1 MQCHDSTRELEM
13 SCLDIAVIG
22 AGAIGQSISLH
33 LALAGHRITLVAR
46 NERLAQLRRDGVVRT
61 RSQAAA
67 VHAVDALD
75 ASRAYDLVCVTVLFD
90 DLPAVVPQLQ
100 RSAARRIVTLFNV
113 FDVDRL
119 RSVLLDDSRLLL
131 GFPAFV
137 ADVEPATG
145 LLRTMTPSRWPQP
158 TIVQNAAW
166 AQVFTDAGIPAAV
179 ESDMPSWLKTHASV
193 IATTGLALT
202 ESSHAGA
209 GVTWSRARLFGAAT
223 MEALAV
229 VRQQGNSVTPRA
241 LGWPNAL
248 VWAVLI
254 FVVTRLGFLRATF
267 ANKTTAEPLSLV
279 RQILAAQKPNHPRAV
294 ALEKILP

>member
-1 MQCHDSTRELEM
+1 MMTG
-13 SCLDIAVIG
+13 LDIAVIG

-33 LALAGHRITLVAR
+33 LALAGHRVTLVAR

-61 RSQAAA
+61 SSQAAA

-75 ASRAYDLVCVTVLFD
+75 ASRAYDLVCVAVLFD

-100 RSAARRIVTLFNV
+100 RSAAKRIVTLFNV

-119 RSVLLDDSRLLL
+119 RAVLLDDSRLLL
-131 GFPAFV
+131 GFPTFV

-145 LLRTMTPSRWPQP
+145 LLRTMTPSRWLQP
-158 TIVQNAAW
+158 TLVPPPL
-166 AQVFTDAGIPAAV
+166 VRLFTDAGIPAAV

-193 IATTGLALT
+193 IATTTLALT
-202 ESSHAGA
+202 ESSHAGV
-209 GVTWSRARLFGAAT
+209 GVPWSRARLFGAAT
-223 MEALAV
+223 MEALEV
-229 VRQQGNSVTPRA
+229 VRQQGNHVTPRA

-248 VWAVLI
+248 VWAILI

-267 ANKTTAEPLSLV
+267 ATKTTAEPLSLV

-294 ALEKILP
+294 ALEIVIR

>member
-1 MQCHDSTRELEM
+1 MTG
-13 SCLDIAVIG
+13 LDIAVIG

-33 LALAGHRITLVAR
+33 LALAGHRVTLVAR

-61 RSQAAA
+61 SSQAAA

-75 ASRAYDLVCVTVLFD
+75 ASRAYDLVCVAVLFD

-100 RSAARRIVTLFNV
+100 RSAAKRIVTLFNV

-119 RSVLLDDSRLLL
+119 RAVLLDDSRLLL
-131 GFPAFV
+131 GFPTFV

-145 LLRTMTPSRWPQP
+145 LLRTMTPSP
-158 TIVQNAAW
+158 TLVPPAL
-166 AQVFTDAGIPAAV
+166 VRLFTDAGVPAAV

-193 IATTGLALT
+193 IATTTLALT
-202 ESSHAGA
+202 ESSHAGV
-209 GVTWSRARLFGAAT
+209 GVPWSRARLFGAAT
-223 MEALAV
+223 MEALEV
-229 VRQQGNSVTPRA
+229 VRQQGHDVTPRA

-248 VWAVLI
+248 VWAILI

-267 ANKTTAEPLSLV
+267 ATKTTAEPLSLV

-294 ALEKILP
+294 ALEIVIR